1 MQVKK
6 WGNGFGETIYKRAN
20 PSSQQICEKMLR
32 QIIMNEM

>member
-20 PSSQQICEKMLR
+20 PSSQICEKMLR